1 MKKFKLLNKLKK
13 MLIVLMCV
21 VTLGFAMPKKS
32 KAGLIGDFIDLLLT
46 IPDGIMHIIDGY
58 MAGSDEFT
66 WIQLDLK
73 DADHHA
79 SLYNFIIS
87 PYDIFTSG
95 TVENGKI
102 KLGLLDT
109 NFFRTES
116 VESDTLVSS
125 EVLAPTIG
133 NIYKALRNLA
143 MILMLIVLM
152 YIGLKILLS
161 SVAEQQAKYKQMLI
175 DWLVGFC
182 LLFLMHYIMSF
193 VSNLNEL
200 IVNMLSND
208 EGDSYYIG
216 ISELKDNGTENGQD
230 TTDSTW
236 FDIMYGLA
244 DGLPGKFHGDDRNF
258 LAHRVIVRNST
269 NQDGTFSCVGTSN
282 GNISCIDESGRIDL
296 KLVPKGSHD
305 LADGPLDKALY
316 ALDDWLT
323 GSENGSDIRTPSEG
337 YITYQG
343 KDANGVPAPAEWE
356 LDWGNDRVLYLSA
369 SLVNPGHDNEKFEN
383 KAIAKLNALSYVRT
397 ISSYMLSDAD
407 SVVFYQNGT
416 TKRSGDDAKSDIIAA
431 MGYTVLYI
439 CLVIETIMFL
449 IMYTKRVIQ
458 LAFYTMI
465 APIVAIM
472 YPVDK
477 IGDGKAQ
484 AFNTWFKDYLF
495 TSLVQPM
502 HLLLYTVF
510 IFGAAQLMQKN
521 IIYGLVMYGFMIS
534 AEKYFKKI
542 LGFDKA
548 PSGGPG
554 GFKDAVGRTL
564 AMDGLGRLAGIGPAA
579 RRGGSGGGSS
589 DKRRRTKIRT
599 ADPATG
605 TPTQPQGGPG
615 GGPTSGGAPTSGG
628 GPSGSRRHTG
638 RIRSS
643 VPNSPNASGS
653 NVPNAGGNQKGF
665 GRVLRGAANT
675 GRAALRLGGRKLV
688 DVTTNGEGL
697 RGLAKNS
704 AKTVAKGFGRA
715 AGLGLG
721 VMTGAA
727 TAMTTG
733 DPMNAIK
740 GGFVGY
746 NVGAKW
752 SDGMT
757 NTASEFASAVK
768 DERTKFDQDYA
779 NELRERDVKQQ
790 FKDDFKDLPNETEED
805 REEIQ
810 ALKDTAKKYSH
821 YDDFSDF
828 KEIKA
833 LRAVDKEIED
843 KVPVNNQYKDA
854 IAMEALN
861 SVRKFGDL
869 DNIKNRENF
878 ENYLRNRMG
887 TDYSTYGYDNEQE
900 YFDKQMEFAKVVNKK
915 LHKKG

>member
-46 IPDGIMHIIDGY
+46 IPDGIMHIIDDY

-66 WIQLDLK
+66 WIQLEFTGGFDYN
-73 DADHHA
+73 A

-143 MILMLIVLM
+143 MILMLIILM

-182 LLFLMHYIMSF
+182 LLFLMHYIMAF

-200 IVNMLSND
+200 IVNMLAND

-216 ISELKDNGTENGQD
+216 ISELEGENADGD
-230 TTDSTW
+230 DSRSTW
-236 FDIMYGLA
+236 FDIIEGLGGTSMS
-244 DGLPGKFHGDDRNF
+244 DEKYKIF
-258 LAHRVIVRNST
+258 LSNRLIVRNST
-269 NQDGTFSCVGTSN
+269 ARDGTFSNVGSES
-282 GNISCIDESGRIDL
+282 GDYSCIDKSGRIDL
-296 KLVPKGSHD
+296 KEVPMGTHKGYDTPTNSLGYLTYKYSQDYGGPKGV
-305 LADGPLDKALY
+305 K
-316 ALDDWLT
+316 
-323 GSENGSDIRTPSEG
+323 
-337 YITYQG
+337 
-343 KDANGVPAPAEWE
+343 V
-356 LDWGNDRVLYLSA
+356 DWGNDEVLYLSA
-369 SLVNPGHDNEKFEN
+369 SLINPGRHDNNEKFEN

-397 ISSYMLSDAD
+397 ISSYMLTDAD
-407 SVVFYQNGT
+407 SVVFYQNGK
-416 TKRSGDDAKSDIIAA
+416 TKRSGKDTKSDVVAA
-431 MGYTVLYI
+431 MGYTALYI

-495 TSLVQPM
+495 TSLIQPM

-564 AMDGLGRLAGIGPAA
+564 AMDSLGKFAGIGPAA

-615 GGPTSGGAPTSGG
+615 GGPTSGGTPTSGG
-628 GPSGSRRHTG
+628 GTSGRHTTRTRNPIAG
-638 RIRSS
+638 
-643 VPNSPNASGS
+643 GS
-653 NVPNAGGNQKGF
+653 NVPNAGGNKKGF

-688 DVTTNGEGL
+688 DVTTNGEGVK
-697 RGLAKNS
+697 GLVKNS

-721 VMTGAA
+721 VMAGAA

-887 TDYSTYGYDNEQE
+887 TDYSTYGYNNEQE